1 MSLPTSPR
9 STATPGPCLSP
20 NFMFSFLLLCFNPS
34 SMVYAACRLLNTGPS
49 LEHGGCTLKGK
60 WLSLPQWL
68 SVANNFLGRG
78 GVSPLA
84 LLLPA
89 GMWSDLCLHRSY
101 ACCHSHWEFR
111 RASAPLW
118 GKTRFLQP
126 SISSGSYALLF
137 PSLNWSLILGR
148 KECSTDVSFLAEHSD
163 ASCSL
168 HLDQLEVAV
177 LVVIYCKNETK
188 QDENRLSR
196 GPMIYYC
203 TQKWVC
209 LLVVIRGFS

>member
-1 MSLPTSPR
+1 M
-9 STATPGPCLSP
+9 LSE
-20 NFMFSFLLLCFNPS
+20 N
-34 SMVYAACRLLNTGPS
+34 
-49 LEHGGCTLKGK
+49 
-60 WLSLPQWL
+60 
-68 SVANNFLGRG
+68 
-78 GVSPLA
+78 
-84 LLLPA
+84 
-89 GMWSDLCLHRSY
+89 
-101 ACCHSHWEFR
+101 SHWEFR

-118 GKTRFLQP
+118 GKTHFLQS

-148 KECSTDVSFLAEHSD
+148 RECSTDVSFLAEHSD

-188 QDENRLSR
+188 QDEKRLSW

-209 LLVVIRGFS
+209 LLVLIRGFFIKALVSMLVFSVDLCAQWIFALYSLWLWIIRGLSLLWESEPAESLQNLFGVFCLPWTTPDPSSAQTYFPITVHLKDPSCHRCCIK